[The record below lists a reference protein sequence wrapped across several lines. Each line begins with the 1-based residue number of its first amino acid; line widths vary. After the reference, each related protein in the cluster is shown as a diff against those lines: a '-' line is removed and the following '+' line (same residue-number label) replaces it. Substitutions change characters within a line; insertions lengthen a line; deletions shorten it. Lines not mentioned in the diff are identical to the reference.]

1 MKKYLVGGA
10 VRDQLLNFPFSEKDW
25 VVIGSTPEEM
35 IKQGYRP
42 VGKDFPVFLH
52 PETNEEYALARTER
66 KTAPGY
72 TGFTFHADP
81 SVSLEEDLERRDLT
95 INAMA
100 QDQDGEII
108 DPYDGQEDLDQ
119 RKLRH
124 VSLAFTEDPVRVLR
138 VARFSARYHHLGF
151 TVAVETLDLMYAM
164 VAQGETKHL
173 VAERIWQ
180 ELSKALTEKSPQQF
194 FSTLSLS
201 GALSDIFPE
210 FTKEHYKTGLNL
222 LTIISNH
229 SSNHS
234 DDAQLRFAAVCHPLT
249 QNDIQNLCK
258 RLGAPNEYRD
268 CALLLNEHAH
278 TFISLARPFIDL
290 TERERIQDKAND
302 IAKLLKKIDANRREK
317 RFKQL
322 LGGAATLFYTKE
334 QKKLISFWQNALQ
347 HYLNVNPQ
355 ALIEQGYEKAN
366 LGEALFQQRIE
377 NVTTYLNNYSES
389 HILKNHEQTHE
400 NKP

>member
-100 QDQDGEII
+100 QDQNGEVI

-210 FTKEHYKTGLNL
+210 FTKENYKAGLSL
-222 LTIISNH
+222 LTTISKN
-229 SSNHS
+229 SN
-234 DDAQLRFAAVCHPLT
+234 DTQLRFAAMCHPLS
-249 QNDIQNLCK
+249 QSDIQSLCK

-268 CALLLNEHAH
+268 CALLFNAYAS
-278 TFISLARPFIDL
+278 TFISLAHPFIVS
-290 TERERIQDKAND
+290 TEGKHIQNKAND
-302 IAKLLKKIDANRREK
+302 ISKLLKKIDANRREK

-322 LGGAATLFYTKE
+322 LEGAAILFYIKE
-334 QKKLISFWQNALQ
+334 QQKLISFWQNVLQ

-355 ALIEQGYEKAN
+355 ALIEQGYEKAD
-366 LGEALFQQRIE
+366 LGEALFQQRIKNVAAYLE
-377 NVTTYLNNYSES
+377 NHT
-389 HILKNHEQTHE
+389 LKNHKQTHE

>member
-66 KTAPGY
+66 KAAPGY

-100 QDQDGEII
+100 QDQNGEVI

-210 FTKEHYKTGLNL
+210 FTKEHYQAGLSL
-222 LTIISNH
+222 LTTISKN
-229 SSNHS
+229 SN
-234 DDAQLRFAAVCHPLT
+234 DAQLRFAAMCHPLS
-249 QNDIQNLCK
+249 QSDIQSLCK

-268 CALLLNEHAH
+268 CALLFNEYAS
-278 TFISLARPFIDL
+278 TFISLAHPFIVS
-290 TERERIQDKAND
+290 TEGEHIQNKAND
-302 IAKLLKKIDANRREK
+302 ISKLLKKIDANRREK

-322 LGGAATLFYTKE
+322 LEGAAILFYTKE
-334 QKKLISFWQNALQ
+334 QQKLISFWQNALQ

-355 ALIEQGYEKAN
+355 ALIEQGYEKAD
-366 LGEALFQQRIE
+366 LGEALFQQRIKNVAAYLE
-377 NVTTYLNNYSES
+377 NHT
-389 HILKNHEQTHE
+389 LKNHKQTHE

>member
-100 QDQDGEII
+100 QDQNGEII
-108 DPYDGQEDLDQ
+108 DPYDGQEDLEQ

-124 VSLAFTEDPVRVLR
+124 VSLAFTEDPVRALR

-210 FTKEHYKTGLNL
+210 LTPEYYNIGLNRL
-222 LTIISNH
+222 ILMSKN
-229 SSNHS
+229 SGN
-234 DDAQLRFAAVCHPLT
+234 AQLRFAAICQPLPPKE
-249 QNDIQNLCK
+249 IQSLCK
-258 RLGAPNEYRD
+258 RLGAPNDYRD
-268 CALLLNEHAH
+268 CALLLNEHAN
-278 TFISLARPFIDL
+278 TFISLAHSFIVP
-290 TERERIQDKAND
+290 TEADNNRKSASD
-302 IAKLLKKIDANRREK
+302 IAKLLKKIDANRKEA
-317 RFKQL
+317 RFKKL
-322 LGGAATLFYTKE
+322 LQGAAILFYIKE
-334 QKKLISFWQNALQ
+334 QKKLISFWEGALQ

-355 ALIEQGYEKAN
+355 KLIEQGYEKAD
-366 LGEALFQQRIE
+366 LGEALFQQRIK
-377 NVTTYLNNYSES
+377 NVAFYIDTYLQSSFDNDNK
-389 HILKNHEQTHE
+389 HMRKNHE
-400 NKP
+400 